1 MVVNSLYKTLK
12 GKPVFILFFS
22 LTLLFCVQQG
32 AFAQEGEAASSAASG
47 GDAKAGQTLF
57 QTNCAQCHNPIKPMT
72 GPALKGAVANIP
84 GGMDWVYD
92 WVHNSSKVIASGD
105 EYANNLFNQWGKIS
119 MTHFPQLT
127 KQDIDDIF
135 AYVDSYEAPGAP
147 QLASSAGNAASASGG
162 GSNSLLFGILTLIL
176 AILALIL
183 LQVNSNLR
191 KLANDKEGVG
201 NPKPVP
207 FYRNKRNIFI
217 SVIILFC
224 LAGYFLVDG
233 ATTIGYSKNYQPRQP
248 IFYSHKVHAGINQI
262 NCMYCHA
269 GAEKSRYAMI
279 PSPNVCMN
287 CHKVID
293 SYTGNALVDAEG
305 KTVDGTTE
313 IHKLYDYAGWDPQQQ
328 KYTKPSKPIE
338 WVQVHNLPDY
348 VYFNHSQHVKVGQVQ
363 CQTCHGN
370 IQQEDE
376 VYQYATLGM
385 GWCVNCHRTTKVQFT
400 DNGYYTIFTKYE
412 QQMKM
417 HQIDSVTVEMQGGT
431 ECQKC
436 HY

>member
-1 MVVNSLYKTLK
+1 MVVNSLYKTLR
-12 GKPVFILFFS
+12 GKSV
-22 LTLLFCVQQG
+22 LTLLFSLSLLFFTQQRL
-32 AFAQEGEAASSAASG
+32 FAQQAAAPQ
-47 GDAKAGQTLF
+47 GDAKAGKTLF
-57 QTNCAQCHNPIKPMT
+57 QTNCATCHNPIKPMT
-72 GPALKGAVANIP
+72 GPALQGVVDKIP

-105 EYANNLFNQWGKIS
+105 EYANNLFNSWGKVS

-127 KQDIDDIF
+127 KEDIDDIF
-135 AYVDSYEAPGAP
+135 AYVDSYQAPGAP
-147 QLASSAGNAASASGG
+147 QLGATSGNTAQATSAGGG
-162 GSNSLLFGILTLIL
+162 NSLLFGILTLVL

-191 KLANDKEGVG
+191 KLANEKEGVP
-201 NPKPVP
+201 NPRPIP

-217 SVIILFC
+217 AVIILFC
-224 LAGYFLVDG
+224 LAGYFLVDA
-233 ATTIGYSKNYQPRQP
+233 ATTVGYSKNYQPKQP
-248 IFYSHKVHAGINQI
+248 IFFSHKVHAGINQI
-262 NCMYCHA
+262 NCLYCHA
-269 GAEKSRYAMI
+269 GAEKSKHAMI
-279 PSPNVCMN
+279 PSPNICMN
-287 CHKVID
+287 CHRVID
-293 SYTGNALVDAEG
+293 SYTGDAFVNADG
-305 KTVDGTTE
+305 KTVDGTAE
-313 IHKLYDYAGWDPQQQ
+313 IQKLYDYAGWDPKLK
-328 KYTKPSKPIE
+328 KYTKPGHPIE
-338 WVQVHNLPDY
+338 WTQIHNLPDF

-370 IQQEDE
+370 IQEENE

-412 QQMKM
+412 QQIKM